1 VSDNVLYRNLSNIA
15 IMSQNGTSL
24 PLPARPNTACL
35 AYSSGSS
42 ARAFAPRF
50 FQTCPHASQPLRFA
64 IPSTP
69 SGFKEDLHLPV
80 VEHAR
85 HSKTD
90 RPWRRFSRPP
100 RPITRK
106 ARIDFARLIPSAFS
120 WQPRSRSYS
129 APKAHQANSRTV
141 L

>member
-1 VSDNVLYRNLSNIA
+1 
-15 IMSQNGTSL
+15 MSQNGTSL

-85 HSKTD
+85 HGTAKQTGPGGGFPD
-90 RPWRRFSRPP
+90 RRGQLQGKLALISHDLFPLPFRGSHVLGVIVHQKRTKP
-100 RPITRK
+100 TRE
-106 ARIDFARLIPSAFS
+106 LC
-120 WQPRSRSYS
+120 
-129 APKAHQANSRTV
+129 
-141 L
+141 